1 MPFHSAATN
10 ELFVQTQQPPFKC
23 VFLTIKFY
31 SLEST
36 TVYTVGGN
44 IRHGSVN
51 ML

>member
-1 MPFHSAATN
+1 LKS
-10 ELFVQTQQPPFKC
+10 

-44 IRHGSVN
+44 IRHGSCKYATEAN
-51 ML
+51 LIKDYLDL